1 MIDLSLL
8 EDFVTGAGESLDE
21 MESALLELEAAPDS
35 NELLNTIFR
44 AMHTIKGAAQ
54 FVGLDKVSALSHV
67 LEDLLD
73 LLRNGQKQVTL
84 EIIGLF
90 IKTKD
95 RISLLVTDL

>member
-8 EDFVTGAGESLDE
+8 EDFIGGAGESLDE
-21 MESALLELEAAPDS
+21 METALLELEISPNS

-73 LLRNGQKQVTL
+73 LLREGKKRL
-84 EIIGLF
+84 RPILF
-90 IKTKD
+90 HY
-95 RISLLVTDL
+95 